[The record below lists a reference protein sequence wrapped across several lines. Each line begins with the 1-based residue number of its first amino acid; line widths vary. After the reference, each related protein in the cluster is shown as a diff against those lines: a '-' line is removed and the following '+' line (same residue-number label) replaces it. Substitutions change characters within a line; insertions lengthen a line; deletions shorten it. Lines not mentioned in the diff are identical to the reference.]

1 MSRDIKKLRN
11 IGIVAHIDA
20 GKTTLTERMLFYA
33 HFVHRVGSVD
43 EGTTVTDYDPEEQ
56 ERGITINAATVTFPW
71 KEIVINLIDTPG
83 HVDFTAEVERSLR
96 VLDGAIV
103 VFSAREGVEAQSET
117 VWHQAD
123 KYGVPRLAF
132 INKMDREG
140 ADFFRTLQEIRER
153 LGANPVPL
161 TLPVGAGPA
170 HFKDPF
176 RAVIDLVTMKM
187 LTFTRESDGSEIIV
201 SEIPREEC
209 DRAAEWRARLLDELS
224 LHDDELTEKLLADE
238 PIEEEHLHRVIRRAT
253 IQYRIVPV
261 FCGSALQG
269 IGVQPVMDGVWRY
282 LPSPQDLP
290 PVEGDDPEH
299 PGKKI
304 YRKPDSKEPFSG
316 LVFKIQVDRHGE
328 LYYVRIYS
336 GQLKANSRVLNPGK
350 GKKENVPQLW
360 RVQADRR
367 EQIPMAEAGDIVG
380 IVGLRY
386 SVTGDTLCDPKH
398 PILFE
403 PITFP
408 ETVISMAIEPES
420 SADRKKLTEVLGLMK
435 KQDPTFDARELE
447 ETGQTIISG
456 MGELHLEVL
465 RHRLE
470 REFRLNVRVYPPRVS
485 YRETVEK
492 PVEVTGVCHRNIG
505 GQNLFAEVRIRIERW
520 EQKGQPILVTAE
532 CGDALPPA
540 FLKAVLQVLQEKSQ
554 GTGLL
559 GFPLTQL
566 KITVLGGKTH
576 ETDSNEVAFQIAA
589 ADAFEKALREAGSLL
604 LEPIM
609 RLEVVTPEEYLG
621 DFVADLQR
629 RRGNIEQ
636 TFQRG
641 NMRVIE
647 ALVPMANLF
656 GYSSAMRTLSQG
668 RASYTMEPHS
678 YAPAPAEV
686 LQGMI

>member
-71 KEIVINLIDTPG
+71 KDVVINLIDTPG

-187 LTFTRESDGSEIIV
+187 LTFTPESDGSEIIV
-201 SEIPREEC
+201 SEIPPEEC

-238 PIEEEHLHRVIRRAT
+238 PVEEELLHRVIRRAT

-290 PVEGDDPEH
+290 PAEGEDPEH

-304 YRKPDSKEPFSG
+304 YRKPDPKEPFSG

-420 SADRKKLTEVLGLMK
+420 SADRKKLTEVLQLMK

-505 GQNLFAEVRIRIERW
+505 GQNLFAEVQIRMERW

>member
-71 KEIVINLIDTPG
+71 KDVVINLIDTPG

-123 KYGVPRLAF
+123 KYRVPRLAF

-187 LTFTRESDGSEIIV
+187 LTFTPESDGSEIIV
-201 SEIPREEC
+201 SEIPPEEC

-238 PIEEEHLHRVIRRAT
+238 PVEEELLHRVIRRAT

-290 PVEGDDPEH
+290 PAEGEDPEH

-304 YRKPDSKEPFSG
+304 YRKPDPKEPFSG

-420 SADRKKLTEVLGLMK
+420 SADRKKLTEVLQLMK

-505 GQNLFAEVRIRIERW
+505 GQNLFAEVQIRMERW

>member
-1 MSRDIKKLRN
+1 
-11 IGIVAHIDA
+11 
-20 GKTTLTERMLFYA
+20 
-33 HFVHRVGSVD
+33 
-43 EGTTVTDYDPEEQ
+43 
-56 ERGITINAATVTFPW
+56 
-71 KEIVINLIDTPG
+71 
-83 HVDFTAEVERSLR
+83 
-96 VLDGAIV
+96 
-103 VFSAREGVEAQSET
+103 
-117 VWHQAD
+117 
-123 KYGVPRLAF
+123 
-132 INKMDREG
+132 
-140 ADFFRTLQEIRER
+140 
-153 LGANPVPL
+153 
-161 TLPVGAGPA
+161 
-170 HFKDPF
+170 
-176 RAVIDLVTMKM
+176 
-187 LTFTRESDGSEIIV
+187 
-201 SEIPREEC
+201 
-209 DRAAEWRARLLDELS
+209 
-224 LHDDELTEKLLADE
+224 
-238 PIEEEHLHRVIRRAT
+238 
-253 IQYRIVPV
+253 
-261 FCGSALQG
+261 
-269 IGVQPVMDGVWRY
+269 
-282 LPSPQDLP
+282 
-290 PVEGDDPEH
+290 
-299 PGKKI
+299 
-304 YRKPDSKEPFSG
+304 
-316 LVFKIQVDRHGE
+316 
-328 LYYVRIYS
+328 VRIYS

-420 SADRKKLTEVLGLMK
+420 SADRKKLTEVLQLMK

-505 GQNLFAEVRIRIERW
+505 GQNLFAEVQIRMERW

>member
-123 KYGVPRLAF
+123 KYRVPRLAF

-153 LGANPVPL
+153 LGANPVAL

-170 HFKDPF
+170 HFNDPF
-176 RAVIDLVTMKM
+176 RGVIDLVTMKM
-187 LTFTRESDGSEIIV
+187 LTFTPESNGSEIIV
-201 SEIPREEC
+201 SEIPHEEC

-238 PIEEEHLHRVIRRAT
+238 PIEEELLHRVIRRAT

-290 PVEGDDPEH
+290 PVEGEDPEH

-304 YRKPDSKEPFSG
+304 YRKPDPKEPFSG

-420 SADRKKLTEVLGLMK
+420 SADRKKLTEVLELMK

-447 ETGQTIISG
+447 ETGQTIVSG

-505 GQNLFAEVRIRIERW
+505 GQNLFAEVQIRMERW

-532 CGDALPPA
+532 CGDALPPPY
-540 FLKAVLQVLQEKSQ
+540 LKAVLQVLQEKSQ

-589 ADAFEKALREAGSLL
+589 ADAFEKALREAGSLI

-609 RLEVVTPEEYLG
+609 RLEVITPEEYLG

-668 RASYTMEPHS
+668 RASYSMEPHS

>member
-1 MSRDIKKLRN
+1 
-11 IGIVAHIDA
+11 
-20 GKTTLTERMLFYA
+20 
-33 HFVHRVGSVD
+33 
-43 EGTTVTDYDPEEQ
+43 
-56 ERGITINAATVTFPW
+56 
-71 KEIVINLIDTPG
+71 
-83 HVDFTAEVERSLR
+83 
-96 VLDGAIV
+96 
-103 VFSAREGVEAQSET
+103 
-117 VWHQAD
+117 
-123 KYGVPRLAF
+123 
-132 INKMDREG
+132 
-140 ADFFRTLQEIRER
+140 
-153 LGANPVPL
+153 
-161 TLPVGAGPA
+161 
-170 HFKDPF
+170 
-176 RAVIDLVTMKM
+176 
-187 LTFTRESDGSEIIV
+187 
-201 SEIPREEC
+201 
-209 DRAAEWRARLLDELS
+209 
-224 LHDDELTEKLLADE
+224 
-238 PIEEEHLHRVIRRAT
+238 
-253 IQYRIVPV
+253 
-261 FCGSALQG
+261 
-269 IGVQPVMDGVWRY
+269 
-282 LPSPQDLP
+282 
-290 PVEGDDPEH
+290 
-299 PGKKI
+299 
-304 YRKPDSKEPFSG
+304 

-420 SADRKKLTEVLGLMK
+420 SADRKKLTEVLELMK

-447 ETGQTIISG
+447 ETGQTIVSG

-505 GQNLFAEVRIRIERW
+505 GQNLFAEVQIRMERW

-532 CGDALPPA
+532 CGDALPPPY
-540 FLKAVLQVLQEKSQ
+540 LKAVLQVLQEKSQ

-589 ADAFEKALREAGSLL
+589 ADAFEKALREAGSLI

-609 RLEVVTPEEYLG
+609 RLEVITPEEYLG

-668 RASYTMEPHS
+668 RASYSMEPHS